1 MNKRGWPALYTPWER
16 LICCCGGDFPASSR
30 SQGSLPHL
38 SQSCG
43 RNGLPASTDLKSS
56 SLLKKCIAVKPLPCQ
71 LLSFPGSRCQSS
83 SSRQRGDLWK
93 EHGWGSG
100 DRPQCCHRTLGKTL
114 TSLIWLPMA
123 SKAQTHNVKIPP
135 QTPPL
140 HSVSRPKDRDPSVLG
155 GEGLEVSVEGGPQ
168 QSLWQQ
174 AALRGWDSGMGPKC
188 TRHVES

>member
-1 MNKRGWPALYTPWER
+1 MARPLHPLGKADLLLWRR
-16 LICCCGGDFPASSR
+16 FSSLIQVA
-30 SQGSLPHL
+30 GSPTHTRL

-56 SLLKKCIAVKPLPCQ
+56 SLLKKCIAVKPTPCQ
-71 LLSFPGSRCQSS
+71 LLSFPGSSCHG
-83 SSRQRGDLWK
+83 RGVTYGGAWLR
-93 EHGWGSG
+93 GSE

-123 SKAQTHNVKIPP
+123 PKAQTHDIKIRP

-140 HSVSRPKDRDPSVLG
+140 HSVSRPKGRDPCVLG
-155 GEGLEVSVEGGPQ
+155 GEGFEVSVEGGPP
-168 QSLWQQ
+168 QSLWQE
-174 AALRGWDSGMGPKC
+174 AALRGWDSVMGPQC